1 MLILNKDFKNI
12 QKKAEE
18 YFQEVGIS
26 VTPGGIAKLFSSII
40 NSEISEF
47 YETLSVYHLQCFVS
61 TATGTYLEHI
71 GKLLNCDRKEKE
83 TDDNYRFRITNQVL
97 SVASANKASIKLAA
111 LSVDGVDSVVLVPF
125 SKGAGSFDLFVVNN
139 NGELNDKVINNVKNE
154 VVKVIGYG
162 INCNVSEPRY
172 KKVEISIKLLYKNSV
187 QYIDTD
193 EINDKVRKNIHNY
206 INSLEIGEELILNK
220 LNSIIMSSD
229 KNIANFI
236 CESFKING
244 VKCAFTNQYL
254 KINEKFVANNNYNSI
269 IVN

>member
-18 YFQEVGIS
+18 YFEEVGIS
-26 VTPGGIAKLFSSII
+26 TTPGSIARLFSSII
-40 NSEISEF
+40 NNEISEF

-61 TATGTYLEHI
+61 TATGMYLDHI
-71 GKLLNCDRKEKE
+71 GRLLSCDRLEKE

-97 SVASANKASIKLAA
+97 SVASANKTSIKLAA
-111 LSVDGVDSVVLVPF
+111 LSVEGVDSVVLIPF

-139 NGELNDKVINNVKNE
+139 NGELNDTIINNVKKE

-172 KKVEISIKLLYKNSV
+172 KKVDIKIKLLYKNSI

-193 EINDKVRKNIHNY
+193 EINEKTRKNIYNY

-220 LNSIIMSSD
+220 LNSIIMNSD
-229 KNIANFI
+229 KNISNFI
-236 CESFKING
+236 CDDFKINDI
-244 VKCAFTNQYL
+244 KCAFTNQYI
-254 KINEKFVANNNYNSI
+254 KSNEKLIVNNNYNSI